1 MIHPRATTM
10 ASFQP
15 ASHLFER
22 NISLNDLDSALD
34 VREIV
39 RRDVVVPEDV
49 TKHRYLDSSTK
60 YSFVLTSFQDFTI
73 EFRKFVYS
81 FLVDG
86 YILRELEAAR
96 RLNWCSS
103 LGRMV
108 TVNTLGDGNC
118 LMHAASIG
126 MWAVND
132 RYQTLRKTA
141 YEALLEDVE
150 GTSKLRSIKGEWERR
165 GLVVA
170 FAHLCPLHK
179 NVKVTPP
186 PGVTMQERLKY
197 MLSDIS

>member
-1 MIHPRATTM
+1 MIHLRAKM

-39 RRDVVVPEDV
+39 RKDVVVPEDV

-60 YSFVLTSFQDFTI
+60 HSFLLPSFQDFPI

-86 YILRELEAAR
+86 HILRELEATR
-96 RLNWCSS
+96 RLNWCHS
-103 LGRMV
+103 LGRMI

-150 GTSKLRSIKGEWERR
+150 GTSKLRSKWASERR

-170 FAHLCPLHK
+170 FAQLCPLDE
-179 NVKVTPP
+179 NVKSYPSPSGDYT
-186 PGVTMQERLKY
+186 GKIEIHIR
-197 MLSDIS
+197 